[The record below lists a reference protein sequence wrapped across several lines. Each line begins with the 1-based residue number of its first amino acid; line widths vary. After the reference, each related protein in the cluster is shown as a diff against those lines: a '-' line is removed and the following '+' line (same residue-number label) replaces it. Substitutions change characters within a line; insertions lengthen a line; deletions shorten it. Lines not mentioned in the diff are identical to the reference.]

1 MWGEKERTEELE
13 LREMKS
19 LQEQYCNMINQ
30 SLINDRWDI
39 NVWWYFFAI
48 GLLGNGSGVFVL
60 QIATQIQ
67 PEKAVCHH
75 IETCTSQDTAV
86 WSRNEKINLFT
97 RKNHFNTFLPQ
108 IWYFLVPYQYQST
121 LLVHTSQSRILVV
134 VIVGFQWFSVG
145 FYWFSV
151 PFSSFSISF
160 SGFCS
165 EYQCRLYIYEL
176 PVVLGPHALYL
187 ITNKGLLVVAMGSF

>member
-1 MWGEKERTEELE
+1 MFDSFHWF
-13 LREMKS
+13 LRKLRS
-19 LQEQYCNMINQ
+19 NGGPAFPK
-30 SLINDRWDI
+30 LINFHKKFQTLPHPLFLERK
-39 NVWWYFFAI
+39 NAAI
-48 GLLGNGSGVFVL
+48 FLGKRAFPRHSCLV
-60 QIATQIQ
+60 
-67 PEKAVCHH
+67 EK
-75 IETCTSQDTAV
+75 
-86 WSRNEKINLFT
+86 WKINLFT

-121 LLVHTSQSRILVV
+121 LLVHTGQSRILVV

-165 EYQCRLYIYEL
+165 EYQCRLYIYEFL
-176 PVVLGPHALYL
+176 VVLGPHALYL
-187 ITNKGLLVVAMGSF
+187 ITNKGLLVVAIGSF